1 MRSFGYLMITI
12 GFLAGALVAV
22 LDAEQVRWGLFT
34 VAMAVGAA
42 GIGMVQ
48 VAKRRKTRFKEK
60 LADDV
65 NSIQN
70 SLTRIVE
77 NVARLDAEKA
87 SLDPYQVRHRIDE
100 LFPED
105 IDTFVEG
112 RESIAHVHGLHAYAE
127 VMSYFAAAE
136 RYLNRVWSA
145 SADGYVDEVH
155 MYLERARTQF
165 AETLDKLKQFTEAP
179 APPETSNS

>member
-1 MRSFGYLMITI
+1 MITL

-22 LDAEQVRWGLFT
+22 LDAEQVRWSLFSA
-34 VAMAVGAA
+34 AMAVGAA

-48 VAKRRKTRFKEK
+48 LAERRKTKFRAK

-77 NVARLDAEKA
+77 NLGRLDAEKA
-87 SLDPYQVRHRIDE
+87 SLDPYEVRHRIDE

-105 IDTFVEG
+105 IDIFVEG
-112 RESIAHVHGLHAYAE
+112 RESIAHVHGLHAYAD

-179 APPETSNS
+179 GPPQTANS

>member
-1 MRSFGYLMITI
+1 MIAI
-12 GFLAGALVAV
+12 AFLVGALSAV
-22 LDAEQVRWGLFT
+22 LDTEQVRWVPFSA
-34 VAMAVGAA
+34 AMAVGAA
-42 GIGMVQ
+42 GIVAVQ
-48 VAKRRKTRFKEK
+48 AAKRRKTKFKAR

-70 SLTRIVE
+70 SLSRIVE

-87 SLDPYQVRHRIDE
+87 SLDPYEVRHRIDE
-100 LFPED
+100 LFPD
-105 IDTFVEG
+105 DVDTFVEG
-112 RESIAHVHGLHAYAE
+112 RESIAHVYGLHAYAE

-155 MYLERARTQF
+155 AYLERARTQF
-165 AETLDKLKQFTEAP
+165 AQTLEKLRQFTEAP
-179 APPETSNS
+179 RPGGRR

>member
-1 MRSFGYLMITI
+1 MITI

-22 LDAEQVRWGLFT
+22 LDTEQVQWDLFSAA
-34 VAMAVGAA
+34 VAVGAA
-42 GIGMVQ
+42 GIGMFQ
-48 VAKRRKTRFKEK
+48 IAKRRKTKFKAK

-70 SLTRIVE
+70 SLSRIVE

-87 SLDPYQVRHRIDE
+87 SLDPYEVRHRIDE

-145 SADGYVDEVH
+145 SADGYIDEVNT
-155 MYLERARTQF
+155 YLEKAREQF
-165 AETLDKLKQFTEAP
+165 SESLNKIRQLKAQA
-179 APPETSNS
+179 

>member
-1 MRSFGYLMITI
+1 MKTFGYLMITI

-22 LDAEQVRWGLFT
+22 LDTEQVRWGLFSA
-34 VAMAVGAA
+34 AMAVGAA
-42 GIGMVQ
+42 GIGTVQ
-48 VAKRRKTRFKEK
+48 LAKRRKTKFKAK

-70 SLTRIVE
+70 SLSRIVE

-87 SLDPYQVRHRIDE
+87 SLDPYEVRHRIDE
-100 LFPED
+100 LLPED
-105 IDTFVEG
+105 IDTFLEG
-112 RESIAHVHGLHAYAE
+112 RESIAHVHGLHAYAD

-145 SADGYVDEVH
+145 SADGYVDEMH

-165 AETLDKLKQFTEAP
+165 ADTLNRLKQLTETP
-179 APPETSNS
+179 APTDAANS